1 MAQVPT
7 GTVFSIASAFASSLA
22 FTSATNAAETVL
34 TMAST
39 TGLAVNDIVEV
50 TSGWGRL
57 NLRPFRVK
65 TVVTNTSITLEG
77 ADTTST
83 SFFPTPGTN
92 AAGTVRKVSTF
103 TDISQV
109 TAVSSS
115 GGDPINIEYRYLE
128 SDVRYNIN
136 DGFNASSYTVTL
148 DADAI
153 GSAGYTALK
162 NLTDVQTNTIL
173 RVRTRSGQI
182 NLIPCTVSLNESVS
196 MTDGQINTVTAAFNG
211 NGRLTRYAS

>member
-7 GTVFSIASAFASSLA
+7 GTVFSIASAFASSLP

-34 TMAST
+34 SLAST

-57 NLRPFRVK
+57 NLRIFRIK
-65 TVVTNTSITLEG
+65 ALVTNTSITLEL
-77 ADTTST
+77 ADTSST
-83 SFFPTPGTN
+83 SFFPSPGTN
-92 AAGTVRKVSTF
+92 AAGSVRKVNTW

-115 GGDPINIEYRYLE
+115 GGDPITVDYRYLE
-128 SDVRYNIN
+128 SDVRYSIN
-136 DGFNASSYTVTL
+136 DGFNASSYSVTL

-153 GSAGYTALK
+153 GTAGYTALK
-162 NLTDVQTNTIL
+162 SLTDVQTNTIL

-182 NLIPCTVSLNESVS
+182 NLIPCTVALNEAVS
-196 MTDGQINTVTAAFNG
+196 MADGQINTVTASFNG

>member
-22 FTSATNAAETVL
+22 FTSASNAAECQL
-34 TMAST
+34 TIAST
-39 TGLAVNDIVEV
+39 AGLANGDIIEV

-57 NLRPFRVK
+57 NLRTFRVK
-65 TVVTNTSITLEG
+65 SLVANTSLVLEG
-77 ADTTST
+77 CDTTST

-92 AAGTVRKVSTF
+92 AAGTVRKVNTF

-115 GGDPINIEYRYLE
+115 GGDPITIDYRYLE
-128 SDVRYNIN
+128 SDVRYSIN

-153 GSAGYTALK
+153 GSGGYNALK
-162 NLTDVQTNTIL
+162 SLTDVQTNTIL

-182 NLIPCTVSLNESVS
+182 NLIPCTVALNEAVS
-196 MTDGQINTVTAAFNG
+196 MTDGQINTVTASFNG